1 MINQI
6 KKTTIVSEHPLQ
18 SPQPVPTHHTDD
30 MLTKTQVSTK
40 ERPGLLFFTQRVQG
54 AKKQCNSSF

>member
-30 MLTKTQVSTK
+30 MLTTHCAHG
-40 ERPGLLFFTQRVQG
+40 RGMIIPAMF
-54 AKKQCNSSF
+54 